1 MTETSI
7 IFDNIDKNVNQMIK
21 CKIILSFAERKK
33 ITLTNYIDQFEKLS
47 YFYFQYNDDRNHTD
61 RKLKIVGLN

>member
-1 MTETSI
+1 
-7 IFDNIDKNVNQMIK
+7 MIK

>member
-1 MTETSI
+1 
-7 IFDNIDKNVNQMIK
+7 MIK

-47 YFYFQYNDDRNHTD
+47 YFYFQYNDGQCISTLSTFEKFDYPPNN
-61 RKLKIVGLN
+61 K